1 MRPEEQKE
9 LEQESLNPRCG
20 KKSAGYIEVSKISP
34 KIKET
39 ADIGIVKKEEHIRN
53 LSKQWTIVL
62 QN

>member
-34 KIKET
+34 KIKGT

-53 LSKQWTIVL
+53 LSKQ
-62 QN
+62 